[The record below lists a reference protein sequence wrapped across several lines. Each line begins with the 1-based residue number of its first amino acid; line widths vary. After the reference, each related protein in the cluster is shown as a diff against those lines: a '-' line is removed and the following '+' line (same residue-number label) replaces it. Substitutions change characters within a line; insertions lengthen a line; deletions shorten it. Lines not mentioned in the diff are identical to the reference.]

1 MKIETLSIQIALLD
15 KLLQSSI
22 EQSTEMVEKLI
33 KVNVQNKLAIKDL
46 EYMGQIIDMYI

>member
-46 EYMGQIIDMYI
+46 ENMGQIIDMYI